1 MTGRSDPLIGALLS
15 SLLPG
20 DTDWPSAAAT
30 GLPAW
35 FASRIDASPALAEA
49 VSWLR
54 VVLPADFVI
63 RAPGIRQVD
72 LKGCE
77 AADPARFAVVVT
89 EAVSGYYI
97 DPKVLGVVEAKTG
110 FPARPPQPLGH
121 RLEPFDFSIMD
132 GRMRPSA
139 DR

>member
-1 MTGRSDPLIGALLS
+1 MTGRSDPFIGALLS

-20 DTDWPSAAAT
+20 DGDWPSASAT

-35 FASRIDASPALAEA
+35 FASRIDASPVLAEA
-49 VSWLR
+49 VVWLKI
-54 VVLPADFVI
+54 VLPADFAI
-63 RAPGIRQVD
+63 RAPGLRRVD

-97 DPKVLGVVEAKTG
+97 DPKVLGMVEAKTG
-110 FPARPPQPLGH
+110 FPARPPQPMGH

-132 GRMRPSA
+132 GRKRSPA
-139 DR
+139 DS

>member
-1 MTGRSDPLIGALLS
+1 MDKADTLISALLS

-20 DTDWPSAAAT
+20 DGDWPSAAAT

-35 FASRIDASPALAEA
+35 FGRRIDASPALADA
-49 VSWLR
+49 IGWLR
-54 VVLPADFVI
+54 TVLPTDFAI
-63 RAPGIRQVD
+63 RAPSLREVD

-97 DPKVLGVVEAKTG
+97 DPAVLSVVEAKTG
-110 FPARPPQPLGH
+110 FPARPPQPMGH
-121 RLEPFDFSIMD
+121 RLEPFDFSILE
-132 GRMRPSA
+132 GRKRSA
-139 DR
+139 SDR

>member
-1 MTGRSDPLIGALLS
+1 MGRTDPLISALLS

-20 DTDWPSAAAT
+20 DGDWPSAAAT

-35 FASRIDASPALAEA
+35 FGRRIDASPALAEA
-49 VSWLR
+49 VGWLR
-54 VVLPADFVI
+54 IALPADFAI
-63 RAPGIRQVD
+63 RAPSLRQVD

-77 AADPARFAVVVT
+77 AADPARFAIVVT

-97 DPKVLGVVEAKTG
+97 DPAVLGVVEAKTG
-110 FPARPPQPLGH
+110 FPARPPQPMGH
-121 RLEPFDFSIMD
+121 RLEPFDLSILE
-132 GRMRPSA
+132 GRKRPAS

>member
-1 MTGRSDPLIGALLS
+1 MTGRSDPLISALLT

-20 DTDWPSAAAT
+20 DGDWPPAAAT

-35 FASRIDASPALAEA
+35 FARRIDASPVLADA
-49 VSWLR
+49 VGWLR
-54 VVLPADFVI
+54 IVLPADFAI
-63 RAPGIRQVD
+63 RAPSLRQVD

-77 AADPARFAVVVT
+77 AADPARFAVLAT
-89 EAVSGYYI
+89 EAVCGYYI

-110 FPARPPQPLGH
+110 FPARPPQPMGH
-121 RLEPFDFSIMD
+121 RLEPFDHSILD
-132 GRMRPSA
+132 GRKRPAS